1 MGVLRR
7 VRENVV
13 KSGHVVG
20 LGSSLVLNP
29 SRESKPI
36 GYVDNSGRLQSEARR
51 CTHGAG
57 WKRFL
62 RLQCTSLLTRAEKV
76 DLPVELPAWTDVHEY
91 VRANFGPGSERHTEK
106 TASLSLDFREK
117 DGPRPILQVGSN
129 HVPFNNRVV
138 THAQGYRRLAPWGAR
153 SSSFPVLLGI
163 SGSAPRAVSFL
174 HILFTSVTP
183 QAIMRHQ
190 PARVRVQRAAA
201 QHAPTSD
208 GYIPFAR
215 VRVRR
220 DRSAQTAP
228 AAPPAA
234 PGWPP
239 RGLDRPRPRLWQRPA
254 SPPPP

>member
-1 MGVLRR
+1 MRR
-7 VRENVV
+7 VRENFV

-117 DGPRPILQVGSN
+117 AGPRPLLQV
-129 HVPFNNRVV
+129 
-138 THAQGYRRLAPWGAR
+138 AQIMYPLPCSHPEGQSWVEEEFR
-153 SSSFPVLLGI
+153 I
-163 SGSAPRAVSFL
+163 SGQREDDEVGLRRNFGFRGGEKTRRSN
-174 HILFTSVTP
+174 
-183 QAIMRHQ
+183 
-190 PARVRVQRAAA
+190 VQ
-201 QHAPTSD
+201 D
-208 GYIPFAR
+208 
-215 VRVRR
+215 
-220 DRSAQTAP
+220 
-228 AAPPAA
+228 
-234 PGWPP
+234 
-239 RGLDRPRPRLWQRPA
+239 
-254 SPPPP
+254 